1 MRTFIYTDIQTHILS
16 NGLNLIH
23 CHTVQIFL
31 LTVVYIGS
39 YRQTYRNS
47 YTRTHGRRQSY
58 TRTYSVY
65 WHWIGHTEN
74 LTRGL
79 LYLQTTTLTV
89 TNFLTD
95 TFTHVRAYKSHH
107 DKLTLIKRP
116 MTTLII
122 N

>member
-1 MRTFIYTDIQTHILS
+1 M
-16 NGLNLIH
+16 
-23 CHTVQIFL
+23 L
-31 LTVVYIGS
+31 LTYIPKHGP
-39 YRQTYRNS
+39 YRTEIL
-47 YTRTHGRRQSY
+47 THTHGRRQSY
-58 TRTYSVY
+58 TRTYTVY

-95 TFTHVRAYKSHH
+95 SFTHVRAYKSHH